1 MAAGN
6 NVNTVGFLNQL
17 LPSIQGPLDARFC
30 FDTIANRDLLSTE
43 ARHEGLITYV
53 EETELVYILEGGI
66 TNGHWITLNGHSF
79 LSGSGAP
86 ANTLGSNMDT
96 YLDADNGDVYRKR
109 NDIWEATGQ
118 NLRGADGVAGAA
130 ATISVGSTTTGL
142 PGTDAE
148 VTNSGTTSAAV
159 LEFVI
164 PRGEQGERGPAG
176 AGSQIA
182 IEDDGVDVHP
192 NQLAAFSVINFADG
206 ISATASSSATNEVD
220 ITVDTPTAIDN
231 LNSASN
237 LQFWTGT
244 LAEYN
249 ALTPDPNTL
258 YTITDDDDF
267 TFAGSGTG
275 LTRATAD
282 GLYGTLA
289 ATNANTAKIGLP
301 TPDTA
306 NTPSSDAGRVPTV
319 QDDGSYVLESTTV
332 TLRGLGVDATATE
345 LNVLDGV
352 MITTDQLNVLSDFEG
367 NVAGTTAV
375 TANTAKISLPT
386 PDTSVNPS
394 PDRNQIPIVQADGT
408 YALGAQQKLSDLGVT
423 ASAVEVNILD
433 GATLTVAELNVLDG
447 ITSSTDELNILDGV
461 TSSTAELNV
470 LDGLMATTG
479 ELNHVSGVTS
489 DIQTQLDSKAPIASP
504 TFTGTLTSNG
514 PIVSNGSLTMGETA
528 VGQSRF
534 VGGHLAGATAGTLV
548 TNPGVRV
555 GDTFNVLTNTLT
567 ITSVS
572 GNDITWTPASTNA
585 IFNNVDYTFNR
596 IENIIIPKNIQQLE
610 SGDAAINKRY
620 VDDQVGTTARLA
632 SDNTLTGTNTFNGTV
647 DGTGFT
653 SAVNLLITQA
663 SVGGN
668 LDSTIMDGSTNAVQG
683 GAIFTALAGK
693 QDTLSVYSETVNGTM
708 DVRLGFAAGQ
718 GTNVLNFSDDVT
730 LPVGSTFQDSGTT
743 YTVTSSAQFRA
754 NVFPN
759 LANTI
764 NPSTLTFDIPNDA
777 VIDGDLNVDN
787 ALVVSNGAGTTTV
800 LSTGI
805 VWPNGTVQTGPLV
818 GIVETGRAELDL
830 DAISGA
836 ANVTADF
843 DAFDSAFGTAT
854 RWEDVTSLQ
863 ANQTITAAGR
873 ALLQAVSD
881 NDEVLQSH
889 TGGWALFR
897 STGQTTVGP
906 NHAGINVELINS
918 FGVPPGA
925 TDNSTVHRDSNSVNV
940 RNALPTLA
948 IEFTSQTTT
957 FNRGITFND
966 GTTQTTAAP
975 FYQTGTWTPDNQGA
989 ATGVT
994 YGECTYTRV
1003 GNSVTLHFLA
1013 NIANGATGNFLM
1025 PFTAF
1030 PFTQNA
1036 GRVGVSVA
1044 SVSRGIATVGR
1055 SQESFIT
1062 NSGGGR
1068 IALLDT
1074 GTQTALTF
1082 NDLAPNTAG
1091 FNDTQVRYTVT
1102 YETTA

>member
-1 MAAGN
+1 MATPDT
-6 NVNTVGFLNQL
+6 VNKVGYLNQL
-17 LPSIQGPLDARFC
+17 LPNIPAPLDGRDC
-30 FDTIANRDLLSTE
+30 TDTIANRD
-43 ARHEGLITYV
+43 AIGQGLRYPGMHVFVVETGHTYR
-53 EETELVYILEGGI
+53 L
-66 TNGHWITLNGHSF
+66 TNGT
-79 LSGSGAP
+79 
-86 ANTLGSNMDT
+86 ANTDWEVV
-96 YLDADNGDVYRKR
+96 DADNIVSGSINSDSTELTFTKDSGDSFQVTGTFRGS
-109 NDIWEATGQ
+109 DGISGQSATV
-118 NLRGADGVAGAA
+118 D
-130 ATISVGSTTTGL
+130 VGTTTTGD
-142 PGTDAE
+142 PGTDAM

-159 LEFVI
+159 LDFVI
-164 PRGEQGERGPAG
+164 PRGERGERGPAG

-192 NQLAAFSVINFADG
+192 NQLAAFSVINFAQG

-220 ITVDTPTAIDN
+220 ISVDTPTEIDN
-231 LNSASN
+231 LNSSSN
-237 LQFWTGT
+237 LSFWTGT
-244 LAEYN
+244 EAEYN
-249 ALTPDPNTL
+249 AIANPDPNTL

-267 TFAGSGTG
+267 TFTGSGTG
-275 LTRATAD
+275 LTRETAD

-306 NTPSSDAGRVPTV
+306 NTPSNDAGRVPTV

-332 TLRGLGVDATATE
+332 TLRGLGVDATAIE

-367 NVAGTTAV
+367 NVAGTPAV

-423 ASAVEVNILD
+423 ASAAEVNTLD
-433 GATLTVAELNVLDG
+433 GITASTAELNVLDG

-461 TSSTAELNV
+461 TSSTAELNI
-470 LDGLMATTG
+470 LDGITATTD
-479 ELNHVSGVTS
+479 ELNHVSGATS
-489 DIQTQLDSKAPIASP
+489 DIQTQLDTKAPIAGP

-514 PIVSNGSLTMGETA
+514 PIVSNGSLTMGETL

-534 VGGHLAGATAGTLV
+534 VGGHLAGVSAGTLV
-548 TNPGVRV
+548 TNPGVQV
-555 GDTFNVLTNTLT
+555 GDTFDVLAQTLT
-567 ITSVS
+567 ISSVS
-572 GNDITWTPASTNA
+572 GNDITWEPETVNA

-596 IENIIIPKNIQQLE
+596 IENITLRKNIQQLE
-610 SGDAAINKRY
+610 SDNAVINKRY
-620 VDDQVGTTARLA
+620 VDDQIGTTARLNG
-632 SDNTLTGTNTFNGTV
+632 SNTLTGTNTFNGTV
-647 DGTGFT
+647 GGTGFT
-653 SAVNLLITQA
+653 SAVNVLITQA

-668 LDSTIMDGSTNAVQG
+668 LDTTIMDGSTNAVQG

-693 QDTLSVYSETVNGTM
+693 QDTLHVYSETVNGTM

-754 NVFPN
+754 NIFPN

-777 VIDGDLNVDN
+777 VIDGDLNIDN

-805 VWPNGTVQTGPLV
+805 VWPNGTLQTGPLE
-818 GIVETGRAELDL
+818 GIVETGRANLDL
-830 DAISGA
+830 DAISAA

-843 DAFDSAFGTAT
+843 DAFDSAFNTAT
-854 RWEDVTSLQ
+854 AWRDVTSLQ
-863 ANQTITAAGR
+863 ANQLITAAGR
-873 ALLQAVSD
+873 SLLQAVSD
-881 NDEVLQSH
+881 GEEVLQTH

-918 FGVPPGA
+918 FGAPPADTG
-925 TDNSTVHRDSNSVNV
+925 NSTVYRDSNSVNV
-940 RNALPTLA
+940 RDALPTLA

-957 FNRGITFND
+957 FNRGITFDD

-989 ATGVT
+989 TTGVT

-1013 NIANGATGNFLM
+1013 NVANGATGNFLM

-1102 YETTA
+1102 YETNA